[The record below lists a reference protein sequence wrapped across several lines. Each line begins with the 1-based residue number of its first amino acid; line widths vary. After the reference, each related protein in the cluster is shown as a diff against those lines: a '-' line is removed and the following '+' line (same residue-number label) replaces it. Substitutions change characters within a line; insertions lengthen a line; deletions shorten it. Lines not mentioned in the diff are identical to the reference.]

1 MQAWSKNSVFL
12 HVGDTGDH
20 ATTCLQ
26 YFQYTRYIVNKSR
39 TPLEWGRGYYLPGG
53 ASTRAVC
60 GRCFV
65 PSVRPSGR
73 RRQEMH
79 LDVGRIR
86 RVEGIVP
93 AHQRSRLGWGQN
105 TGLSRSQSILVC
117 GRRKRRHMRFTRGE
131 SSPPASKTRRRRR
144 RRCRAAHDAHCDRAI
159 LTLLLLY
166 SSKPVNATRR

>member
-1 MQAWSKNSVFL
+1 MQPRA
-12 HVGDTGDH
+12 
-20 ATTCLQ
+20 C
-26 YFQYTRYIVNKSR
+26 
-39 TPLEWGRGYYLPGG
+39 
-53 ASTRAVC
+53 STSSIYCKQIADAAGMGPRLLS
-60 GRCFV
+60 
-65 PSVRPSGR
+65 PR
-73 RRQEMH
+73 RRVYARSLRTLLRPIGETEWAATQEMH

-131 SSPPASKTRRRRR
+131 PSPPASKTRRRRR